1 MRRSTGGLTSD
12 AKSLNSE
19 VFEPDAGDLIWT
31 DFDPR
36 TGREQGGRRPAL
48 VISPVA
54 FWRATRFAIVCPI
67 TSRIRPFGTSVVLPP
82 GLPVAGEILTG
93 HVRSIDTVARPVL
106 SVNCR
111 APAAVLDDVRAKL
124 AALLGINV

>member
-1 MRRSTGGLTSD
+1 MTDPGF
-12 AKSLNSE
+12 
-19 VFEPDAGDLIWT
+19 VPDAGDLVWI

-48 VISPVA
+48 VISPAV
-54 FWRATRFAIVCPI
+54 FWNASRFAILCPI

-93 HVRSIDTVARPVL
+93 HVRSVDTLVRPL
-106 SVNCR
+106 
-111 APAAVLDDVRAKL
+111 APAGGRVPDGVLAEVRAKL
-124 AALLGINV
+124 AALMGIGLAG